1 MKTLIGIFHRTRL
14 YKSGLQSLII
24 VLNAGLVVVE
34 VVAKGHYAKQSG
46 KKTPFS
52 LVNNFINKARASRY
66 QMYCVDLNQL
76 CFIPVTILNWVL
88 S

>member
-1 MKTLIGIFHRTRL
+1 MH
-14 YKSGLQSLII
+14 
-24 VLNAGLVVVE
+24 AGLVVVE
-34 VVAKGHYAKQSG
+34 VVAKGHYAKQAER

-66 QMYCVDLNQL
+66 QMYCADLNQL
-76 CFIPVTILNWVL
+76 CFVPVTILNWVL

>member
-46 KKTPFS
+46 KKRR
-52 LVNNFINKARASRY
+52 LAS
-66 QMYCVDLNQL
+66 
-76 CFIPVTILNWVL
+76 
-88 S
+88 